1 MRSPSNRSPS
11 LCNDDNGVEE
21 DWEDEDDEEAEE
33 EDECDDDALS
43 LAEASDAEDLLS
55 LDEDLPEGLIEYD
68 GSDADSDADVP
79 EEEEE
84 WGGIGGGKK
93 RKRGDDDAKSR
104 KKKLRSLPTF
114 ASYEDYAKLIDDEP
128 EDNI

>member
-1 MRSPSNRSPS
+1 MPTELQDDDLVEDSDDMPSD
-11 LCNDDNGVEE
+11 L
-21 DWEDEDDEEAEE
+21 DDEEAEE
-33 EDECDDDALS
+33 EDERDDDDALS

-68 GSDADSDADVP
+68 GSDADSDAEIP

-114 ASYEDYAKLIDDEP
+114 ASYEDYAKLIDDQP